1 MADMMTIAE
10 ATEATIA
17 EAIERGIVDERLH
30 AAPIAC
36 VRELAR
42 RADAMEGNVNDNV
55 TLPTMLKFLASMGI
69 IEQPTTV
76 RAPRTIKQEQPP
88 VSKLDAA
95 RGDRFKRFHVA

>member
-1 MADMMTIAE
+1 MAGIAE
-10 ATEATIA
+10 ATETTLA
-17 EAIERGIVDERLH
+17 EAIERGIVDKRLH

-42 RADAMEGNVNDNV
+42 RADCAGENDNV

-76 RAPRTIKQEQPP
+76 RAPRTIQPEP
-88 VSKLDAA
+88 PKSKLDEA
-95 RGDRFKRFHVA
+95 RGSKFKRFHVA